1 MYTENQEMM
10 SVADEFNF
18 EITTK
23 YKPEFKNQITY
34 EKLYEVLSPGTHSK

>member
-34 EKLYEVLSPGTHSK
+34 EKLYGKR